1 MYFVEENHSHYAGVF
16 YTEYNKKNKRTEVT
30 IEICLVFIKYID
42 SV

>member
-1 MYFVEENHSHYAGVF
+1 MYFVKKITVIIAGVF

>member
-1 MYFVEENHSHYAGVF
+1 MYFVEENHSHYCGCVV
-16 YTEYNKKNKRTEVT
+16 TEYNKKNKTTEVT